1 MLKPPKLHPGDK
13 IATVSLSWGGPS
25 VFPHRY
31 QIGVQQLQDEFGL
44 QVVEMPNTLKDADW
58 LARNPKARADDW
70 MQAFA
75 DPSIKGIV
83 ATIGGDDSICFVA
96 HVTWRVV
103 LDGDDTRV
111 VPTYVLTDVEG
122 ERILDV
128 ADTDDLVSAR

>member
-1 MLKPPKLHPGDK
+1 MSNTITNIPRIGR
-13 IATVSLSWGGPS
+13 
-25 VFPHRY
+25 HRFN
-31 QIGVQQLQDEFGL
+31 LDDE
-44 QVVEMPNTLKDADW
+44 VIHRD
-58 LARNPKARADDW
+58 
-70 MQAFA
+70 
-75 DPSIKGIV
+75 S
-83 ATIGGDDSICFVA
+83 IGGDDSICFVA